1 LLASGS
7 KTGPLRRP
15 VDTRLAANGQRTKA
29 ELIYQYLMG
38 PAFRHRIEA
47 IVEKF
52 TEMHADLERERK
64 AMTRLW
70 AKREEQLRSVID
82 STAGMYGDLQ
92 GIAGSTL
99 RELEGFELPLI
110 ESRTSD
116 AAA

>member
-1 LLASGS
+1 LQAVVLPGRA
-7 KTGPLRRP
+7 
-15 VDTRLAANGQRTKA
+15 QRAKA
-29 ELIYQYLMG
+29 KLIYQYLLG
-38 PAFRHRIEA
+38 AAVRHRISAMAER
-47 IVEKF
+47 F
-52 TEMHADLERERK
+52 TELHPTLIENER

-70 AKREEQLRSVID
+70 AKPEEQLRSVID